1 MVESL
6 LDLSGIGRKRMALKW
21 VSAAEGKQFAEYIGQ
36 FTNET
41 KALGPFDPDR
51 YAFELAACERA
62 LDSPRLRWLMGMEIQ
77 ITENENVFHEKI
89 DEAQYGRLLEKVSL
103 SEYEKALISEALK
116 DGPLSVREIAFKTG
130 LPVSSVSSRLGE
142 LEQHH
147 QAELREY
154 QGTIPQF
161 ANSASGTA

>member
-1 MVESL
+1 MVEYL

-21 VSAAEGKQFAEYIGQ
+21 VSAAEGKQFAEYVDQ

-41 KALGPFDPDR
+41 KALGPFNPDR
-51 YAFELAACERA
+51 YALELAACERA

-77 ITENENVFHEKI
+77 ITEKENVFHEKI
-89 DEAQYGRLLEKVSL
+89 NDAQYGRILEKASR
-103 SEYEKALISEALK
+103 SEYEKALISEALN

-130 LPVSSVSSRLGE
+130 LPVYSVSSRLGE

-154 QGTIPQF
+154 QGTVPLF
-161 ANSASGTA
+161 ANSVSGAA